1 MEPTSTPT
9 AHIPSDEE
17 RRKRLI
23 DSIPQIGDIDSCKEN
38 IQPFRKGRSVSAL
51 STLLVSSTD
60 REASLQAGH
69 EQFQEQIKSI
79 DEQDDPLQTY
89 LNYIEW
95 TIQMYPQGPKGGS
108 DLLWLLQDATDRFV
122 DDTRYKADPRYLKI
136 WLEYVKHSEHQKNVF
151 LYLMEHGIGQS
162 LALFYEEYAA
172 YFERLNKV
180 DEATEIFEIGIAKEA
195 VPLKRLKRSFDSFK
209 ARVQERQQRGLL
221 RKQQT
226 EAKRQMEALRA
237 TGQRTM
243 LGHKFDSQSRVSVS
257 ANVHAGLE
265 ARYGDSA
272 GLGSSSV
279 QSRSFGNSGG
289 PSDVHTDARSLS
301 LSPAE
306 SFSVFVES
314 TSAAPSSRSNV
325 LPAARSSIST
335 SASLLSNAVPSSFRR
350 ENQRPAEKFAGAT
363 IRQTAVPSPPA
374 IVEKFQVYQDPQE
387 NSQPSSPVATL
398 ERACSTSSML
408 SVSSD
413 STSLRQR
420 RFPVMDPTQRK
431 KRRKDREVQGK
442 GAEVPEFLETRFM
455 QRRHLY
461 FQSKDT
467 RGEVE
472 YIPILQHHNHNVS
485 FEESRANARLGTEQ
499 PSTKKGKEK
508 AQALDDPEPR
518 QEEDGL
524 SRYYEKELQEG
535 VTVPEYTTETLA
547 AMESIGSLFKPEAH
561 YTKEEEDLTWTN
573 PYQRFEP
580 VHRPPVNENE

>member
-9 AHIPSDEE
+9 AHILSDEE
-17 RRKRLI
+17 RRQRLI
-23 DSIPQIGDIDSCKEN
+23 DSIPQVGDIDSCKEN

-60 REASLQAGH
+60 REATLQAGH
-69 EQFQEQIKSI
+69 EQFQEQIKNI

-95 TIQMYPQGPKGGS
+95 TVQMYPQGPKGGS
-108 DLLWLLQDATDRFV
+108 DLLWLLQDATDQFV
-122 DDTRYKADPRYLKI
+122 GDARYKADPRYLKI

-180 DEATEIFEIGIAKEA
+180 DEATEIFKAGIAKEA
-195 VPLKRLKRSFDSFK
+195 VPLKRLKQSYESFK
-209 ARVQERQQRGLL
+209 ARAQERQQRGLL
-221 RKQQT
+221 RKQQM

-243 LGHKFDSQSRVSVS
+243 LGQKFDSQSRVSVS

-265 ARYGDSA
+265 ARFGGNA
-272 GLGSSSV
+272 GLGS
-279 QSRSFGNSGG
+279 SRSFGNSAA
-289 PSDVHTDARSLS
+289 PSSPHTDARPLS
-301 LSPAE
+301 TSSPSE

-314 TSAAPSSRSNV
+314 TPATPSSRSSV
-325 LPAARSSIST
+325 LPPARSSFPT
-335 SASLLSNAVPSSFRR
+335 SASLHSNTVPSSFRK
-350 ENQRPAEKFAGAT
+350 ENQRSAEKFAGAT
-363 IRQTAVPSPPA
+363 IRQSSASTPPA
-374 IVEKFQVYQDPQE
+374 AVEKFLVYQDSQE
-387 NSQPSSPVATL
+387 TLQPSSPVATL
-398 ERACSTSSML
+398 ERASSASSML
-408 SVSSD
+408 SISSD
-413 STSLRQR
+413 SASAKQR

-431 KRRKDREVQGK
+431 KRRKDREAQAK
-442 GAEVPEFLETRFM
+442 LAEVPEFLETRFM

-467 RGEVE
+467 RGGVE
-472 YIPILQHHNHNVS
+472 YIPILQHHNHSVS
-485 FEESRANARLGTEQ
+485 FEELRANVRLGTEQ
-499 PSTKKGKEK
+499 PSTKKGKER
-508 AQALDDPEPR
+508 ANALDDLESH
-518 QEEDGL
+518 QEVDGL
-524 SRYYEKELQEG
+524 SRYYKKELQEG

-580 VHRPPVNENE
+580 VYRPPVNENE